1 MRPLTLISLIFLLL
15 CFVLSSCNSEETRFR
30 RLQNQWRKMERQHP
44 QHPET
49 MPLEQWQEESLFVDE
64 TLETLE
70 KLEPALIKS
79 KNWKMV
85 VAYQNQLR
93 IAQRTLK
100 KQAKDPAIYDL
111 KPQLQHILAQKEW
124 TVAERSDKIVTLL
137 TNASAYFSLAKSK
150 LQEPDSSACIQAIEK
165 QVKCVA
171 FLQKQLP
178 NALQSLPEFEKQ
190 SWQQLISSS
199 ILEIQDY
206 IAWCRWRAFEPG

>member
-1 MRPLTLISLIFLLL
+1 MRLLTLSLCLF
-15 CFVLSSCNSEETRFR
+15 CVFLSSCNSEEAHFS
-30 RLQNQWRKMERQHP
+30 RLQNQWWKMERQHP
-44 QHPET
+44 PHLET
-49 MPLEQWQEESLFVDE
+49 IPLEQWQEESHFVE
-64 TLETLE
+64 EALGTLQ

-100 KQAKDPAIYDL
+100 EQAKDPAIYDL

-124 TVAERSDKIVTLL
+124 TDAERSDKIAGLL

-150 LQEPDSSACIQAIEK
+150 LQEPDSSACIQAIER

-178 NALQSLPEFEKQ
+178 NALRNLPEPEKQ
-190 SWQQLISSS
+190 TWRQLISGS
-199 ILEIQDY
+199 ILAIQDY